1 MRIVNPS
8 FGLSLAGTEQV
19 TTRPVDW
26 QNDPIVLFT
35 NSKPNAHELLAG
47 MRAKL
52 GDLRRIDNVEFAA
65 KNSASQPAPAAI
77 MDAIAGK
84 YRIALLAL
92 AD

>member
-26 QNDPIVLFT
+26 LNDPIVLFT
-35 NSKPNAHELLAG
+35 NSKPNAHALLAG
-47 MRAKL
+47 IREKL
-52 GDLRRIDNVEFAA
+52 AGVRRIDNIEFAS
-65 KNSASQPAPAAI
+65 KDSASQPAPAATI
-77 MDAIAGK
+77 DEISGK
-84 YRIALLAL
+84 YRVALLAL